1 MSRFFLPPDWATQY
15 RAIGLVCGQYLP
27 SLEAFE
33 KGVLLTDDG
42 KQFPAVLFYRLARRL
57 DQHPEQLDAQ
67 LFWSVWPQTIPDEP
81 RLFLELNAL
90 RSSRDEQQ
98 QTRLTGSVNYFSI
111 RGVVV
116 SQDASTGKLAIRIER
131 NKTPRPG
138 RERKDLQPFDLE
150 IEGFLPSDAVG
161 QFWDLD
167 CCRNGDRLVMEDAH
181 LVTESPPPIEKAEN
195 SNRNNSS
202 SKRTKT
208 ATKPGTKQ
216 ANAPLPNL
224 YSSEEIMPTPGK
236 MELTIKIN
244 QFPVEVKTVA
254 NNWKQF
260 NVEAGDRI
268 VSIVVK
274 PKVFKKLEQAQENY
288 PQWVASITG
297 QIGET
302 TEKGFVLKEPS
313 IQVFEK
319 KPKESKESTQPL
331 EPKSPKEST
340 EPIESKESKEST
352 QPLEP
357 KESTEPIEPI
367 EPIEPKTPVTTK
379 GKILRIIPKSK

>member
-1 MSRFFLPPDWATQY
+1 MSRFFPPPSCATEY
-15 RAIGLVCGQYLP
+15 RAIGLVRGQYLP
-27 SLEAFE
+27 SQEAFD
-33 KGVLLTDDG
+33 KGILLTDDG
-42 KQFPAVLFYRLARRL
+42 KKFPALMFYHLAKQL
-57 DQHPEQLDAQ
+57 AKHPEQLDAQ
-67 LFWSVWPQTIPDEP
+67 LFWSVWPQTLKDEP
-81 RLFLELNAL
+81 GLLLELNIL
-90 RSSRDEQQ
+90 RNSRDEQQ
-98 QTRLTGSVNYFSI
+98 LSRLSAGVNYFSI

-167 CCRNGDRLVMEDAH
+167 CCRNGDRLMMEDAH
-181 LVTESPPPIEKAEN
+181 LVTASPPPIEKAER
-195 SNRNNSS
+195 SSRNNGSA
-202 SKRTKT
+202 KRTKT

-216 ANAPLPNL
+216 ANTTLPNL

-274 PKVFKKLEQAQENY
+274 PKVFKKLEQGQENY

-313 IQVFEK
+313 IQVFER
-319 KPKESKESTQPL
+319 KPKEPKEPLEATEPTETRESKETKEATKPKSAATTETQTS
-331 EPKSPKEST
+331 PKSPK
-340 EPIESKESKEST
+340 
-352 QPLEP
+352 
-357 KESTEPIEPI
+357 
-367 EPIEPKTPVTTK
+367 V
-379 GKILRIIPKSK
+379 LRLIKAKSSEQ

>member
-1 MSRFFLPPDWATQY
+1 MSSFFPPPDWATQY
-15 RAIGLVCGQYLP
+15 RAIGLVFGQYLP
-27 SLEAFE
+27 SLEAFDQ
-33 KGVLLTDDG
+33 GVLITDG
-42 KQFPAVLFYRLARRL
+42 GEKLSAVLSQRMARRV
-57 DQHPEQLDAQ
+57 QKHPEQLNARG
-67 LFWSVWPQTIPDEP
+67 FWSAYPKTLPVAP
-81 RLFLELNAL
+81 RLLLELNAL
-90 RSSRDEQQ
+90 RNSRDEQNYD
-98 QTRLTGSVNYFSI
+98 RFANNVNRFSI

-116 SQDASTGKLAIRIER
+116 SQDAGTGKFAIRIER
-131 NKTPRPG
+131 NEKPPQGDDRSS
-138 RERKDLQPFDLE
+138 ELE

-167 CCRNGDRLVMEDAH
+167 CCRNGDCLVVEDARLVPP
-181 LVTESPPPIEKAEN
+181 SPPPIEKAER
-195 SNRNNSS
+195 SSRNNGS

-288 PQWVASITG
+288 PQWIATITG

-313 IQVFEK
+313 IQVFER
-319 KPKESKESTQPL
+319 KPKEPKESTQPLESQESKESTQPL
-331 EPKSPKEST
+331 ESQ
-340 EPIESKESKEST
+340 ESKESKEST
-352 QPLEP
+352 QPLEAIEA
-357 KESTEPIEPI
+357 KESTQ
-367 EPIEPKTPVTTK
+367 PKSPRTPATTK
-379 GKILRIIPKSK
+379 NQVLRIIPKSK